1 MPIGKLASS
10 RAPRAVPRGA
20 WLFLTLLFALLVGMV
35 EVSLTGTAAQASVPG
50 YASAP
55 LAPQAVL
62 YDQMDNGT
70 NFYISSQ
77 ENPPAEAAFSTQTA
91 DDFTVP
97 GGSTWSVESV
107 VVFGSTNT
115 FTQPVYFN
123 VYFYQLSGILP
134 GAPVYTATAQSY
146 TVLHPTPA
154 SPVTGVYTVSLGTPA
169 NLGVGTYFV
178 SVQAYLTR
186 TSSNEQWYWQ
196 DRSVQSGNKA
206 AWRNPGGGFSGTG
219 CTDWGVRATCTP
231 GQGSDPD
238 QIFKLNGTAV
248 VASSTPTGSTT
259 PVSSTATSAATAT
272 SSSQAT
278 STACPIQ
285 FVDAGPDTPFYSF
298 IRCLACRNVLG
309 GYSGEQNCPEGSPC
323 FKPND
328 NITRGQIA
336 KIVSNAAG
344 YNDVIPGSQ
353 QSFAD
358 VPSYNPFWLFIER
371 VHDHGAISGYT
382 CDGTN
387 GEPTSGA
394 CYRPGN
400 NLTRGQLA
408 KIATSVAGYSETP
421 SGQTFNDVPTDSPFY
436 VYIERAAMHNI
447 ISGYECGR
455 PGEPCP
461 GAYFRP
467 GVNVTR
473 GQAAKI
479 IAGTF
484 FPNCQTPA
492 RR

>member
-1 MPIGKLASS
+1 MPIYTPTITRGRVKILR
-10 RAPRAVPRGA
+10 RAC
-20 WLFLTLLFALLVGMV
+20 LFLMLSITLTLGVVAVV
-35 EVSLTGTAAQASVPG
+35 LTGATVQ
-50 YASAP
+50 ASAP
-55 LAPQAVL
+55 RHASSPSAPQAVL

-70 NFYISSQ
+70 HFYITSQ
-77 ENPPAEAAFSTQTA
+77 DYPAAEASFNTQAA

-97 GGSTWSVESV
+97 AGSIWNVDSVA
-107 VVFGSTNT
+107 VFGSTNT
-115 FTQPVYFN
+115 FTQPTHFN
-123 VYFYQLSGILP
+123 VYFYQASGILP
-134 GAPVYTATAQSY
+134 GVPVYTATAQPY
-146 TVLHPTPA
+146 VVVHDAPA
-154 SPVTGVYTVSLGTPA
+154 SPVTGVFTVSLSAPA
-169 NLGVGTYFV
+169 NLGAGTYFV
-178 SVQAYLTR
+178 SVQAYLVR
-186 TSSNEQWYWQ
+186 SSDHEQWFWR

-206 AWRNPGGGFSGTG
+206 AWRNPGGGFSSTG

-238 QIFKLNGTAV
+238 QTFRLNGTSIT
-248 VASSTPTGSTT
+248 ASSTPTS
-259 PVSSTATSAATAT
+259 PAT
-272 SSSQAT
+272 AT

-285 FVDAGPDTPFYSF
+285 FVDAGPDTPFYSY

-309 GYSGEQNCPEGSPC
+309 GYSGAENCPGGSPC

-344 YNDVIPGSQ
+344 YTDAIAESQ

-358 VPSYNPFWLFIER
+358 VPSSNPFWLFIER
-371 VHDHGAISGYT
+371 VFVHGAITGYT

-387 GEPTSGA
+387 GEPTSGT

-421 SGQTFNDVPTDSPFY
+421 GGQTFNDVPPSQPFY
-436 VYIERAAMHNI
+436 MYIERAVLHGI
-447 ISGYECGR
+447 ISGYPCGAAGH
-455 PGEPCP
+455 PEEPCP
-461 GAYFRP
+461 GSYFRP

-484 FPNCQTPA
+484 FPGCVTPA
-492 RR
+492 RK